1 MRAATA
7 AKNHVVP
14 VFPPKLESQTRE
26 ALSVLLMQIGILDDA
41 AADRLAGL
49 RGCTE
54 AMVDVLFEELGTA
67 FDLDAAIPVRDHHYA
82 HPAKV
87 AELAMILARLGGGGR
102 AHVRTAGT
110 AALLMN
116 CGYVNIDQA
125 ILNRAGPLPADQMT
139 IVRAHPQLS
148 ARLLSHAELP
158 PDVIDAITQHHE
170 RWDGGGYPDGR
181 RAREIS
187 THARII
193 AVADAWVALASPR
206 PWRPLMPRAEI
217 EDHFR
222 DQAAEA
228 FDPKVVRLLLEDL
241 PERYD
246 T

>member
-7 AKNHVVP
+7 ARNHVAP
-14 VFPPKLESQTRE
+14 VFPPRLESQTRE
-26 ALSVLLMQIGILDDA
+26 ALSVLLMQMGILDDA
-41 AADRLAGL
+41 PADRLAGV
-49 RGCTE
+49 RTCID
-54 AMVDVLFEELGTA
+54 AMVDVLFEDIGTA

-87 AELAMILARLGGGGR
+87 AELAMILTRLAGGGR

-116 CGYVNIDQA
+116 CGYVTIDRTIFEHPEPATPDDMA
-125 ILNRAGPLPADQMT
+125 I
-139 IVRAHPQLS
+139 VHAHPDRS
-148 ARLLSHAELP
+148 ARLLAHAELP
-158 PDVIDAITQHHE
+158 SDVMAAVTQHHE
-170 RWDGGGYPDGR
+170 RWDGGGYPHGR
-181 RAREIS
+181 AARHIS
-187 THARII
+187 THARIV
-193 AVADAWVALASPR
+193 AAADAWIALASPSPHR
-206 PWRPLMPRAEI
+206 PVMPRVEI

-222 DQAAEA
+222 QQSGDA

>member
-7 AKNHVVP
+7 AKNHVSP

-26 ALSVLLMQIGILDDA
+26 ALSVLLMQMGMLDDA
-41 AADRLAGL
+41 PADRLAGL
-49 RGCTE
+49 RTCVE
-54 AMVDVLFEELGTA
+54 AMVDAVFEEVGTA

-82 HPAKV
+82 HPTKV
-87 AELAMILARLGGGGR
+87 AELAMLLTRLAGGGR
-102 AHVRTAGT
+102 AHVRTAGM

-116 CGYVNIDQA
+116 CGYVTIDAA
-125 ILNRAGPLPADQMT
+125 ILARGGPLPTEQMA
-139 IVRAHPQLS
+139 IVSRHPLEG
-148 ARLLSHAELP
+148 ARLLAHADLP
-158 PDVIDAITQHHE
+158 PEVIDAITQHHE
-170 RWDGGGYPDGR
+170 RWDGAGYPEGR
-181 RAREIS
+181 AGRAIS

-193 AVADAWVALASPR
+193 AVADAWVGLTSPR
-206 PWRPLMPRAEI
+206 PHRPAMARHEI

-222 DQAAEA
+222 NETGEA